1 LVWSNHIGVVK
12 VDGIE
17 PARGVLVF
25 YLLEAAAAPTV
36 CPRSP
41 VLFCSNYTMKFGH
54 DFLDMLYTAA
64 SHRKIYKKQ
73 GIKYSIY
80 KTGSVSKYKKA
91 GFFCL
96 NL

>member
-1 LVWSNHIGVVK
+1 M
-12 VDGIE
+12 DGIG

-25 YLLEAAAAPTV
+25 SLLEAAAATV
-36 CPRSP
+36 CPKSH
-41 VLFCSNYTMKFGH
+41 FYSNYTMKIGQ

-91 GFFCL
+91 G
-96 NL
+96 